1 MPPGIGKYPLKAVP
15 VWDGFQKTFPRKGC
29 IMMNKTIKLV
39 CAMLAVLLLAG
50 CGAKNE
56 PILTT
61 AATEPAVETTAE
73 TTQAPTE
80 TPEPTVG
87 ETEPAPSARVLPDG
101 EYIVD
106 FDTDS
111 GMFRANEAC
120 NGKGKLTVEN
130 GVQTLHVSL
139 QSKKIV
145 NLFPGTAAEAQEPG
159 AVWLEPTV
167 DTVTYSDGL
176 SEEVFGFDIPVASV
190 GGEFDLA
197 IIGTKGVWYDHK
209 VSVLN
214 PIPQAGSYLCAVELS
229 GGSGRA
235 SVSSPAV
242 LVSDGE
248 TLMATIQWSSPN
260 YTYMIVDDV
269 QYDPIQE
276 EGNSTFRIPV
286 TLDRDIPVSAC
297 TVAMSTPHLV
307 EYTLRFDSTTLAKGE

>member
-1 MPPGIGKYPLKAVP
+1 MK
-15 VWDGFQKTFPRKGC
+15 
-29 IMMNKTIKLV
+29 KTIKFV
-39 CAMLAVLLLAG
+39 SAMLAVLLLAG
-50 CGAKNE
+50 CAAKTE
-56 PILTT
+56 PIPTT
-61 AATEPAVETTAE
+61 AATEPTVETTTE

-80 TPEPTVG
+80 TPEPTEQ
-87 ETEPAPSARVLPDG
+87 ETKPAASARVLPDG

-120 NGKGKLTVEN
+120 NGKGILTVEN

-139 QSKKIV
+139 QSKKIL

-176 SEEVFGFDIPVASV
+176 SEEVYGFDVPVASV
-190 GGEFDLA
+190 GEEFDLA
-197 IIGTKGVWYDHK
+197 LIGTKGVWYDHK

-214 PIPQAGSYLCAVELS
+214 PIPQAGSFLCAVELT

-235 SVSSPAV
+235 SVSSPAI

-248 TLMATIQWSSPN
+248 TLTATIQWSSPN
-260 YTYMIVDDV
+260 YTYMMVDDV

-276 EGNSTFRIPV
+276 EGNSTFQIPV

-297 TVAMSTPHLV
+297 TVAMSAPHLV
-307 EYTLRFDSTTLAKGE
+307 EYTLRFDSTTLTLSGEE

>member
-1 MPPGIGKYPLKAVP
+1 MK
-15 VWDGFQKTFPRKGC
+15 
-29 IMMNKTIKLV
+29 KTINLLS
-39 CAMLAVLLLAG
+39 ALLATLLLAG
-50 CGAKNE
+50 CGAK
-56 PILTT
+56 
-61 AATEPAVETTAE
+61 AAAIATSDATVTFAE
-73 TTQAPTE
+73 TTTE
-80 TPEPTVG
+80 TTETAVQ
-87 ETEPAPSARVLPDG
+87 ETEPAESARVLPDG
-101 EYIVD
+101 EYTVD

-120 NGKGKLTVEN
+120 NGKGILTVEN

-145 NLFPGTAAEAQEPG
+145 NLFPGTAEQAQEPG

-176 SEEVFGFDIPVASV
+176 SEEVFGFDIPVPSL
-190 GGEFDLA
+190 GEEFDLA
-197 IIGTKGVWYDHK
+197 LIGTKGVWYDHK

-214 PIPQAGSYLCAVELS
+214 PIPQAGSFLCAVELT

-242 LVSDGE
+242 LDSDGE

-276 EGNSTFRIPV
+276 DGNSTFRIPV
-286 TLDRDIPVSAC
+286 VLDRDIPVSAC
-297 TVAMSTPHLV
+297 TEAMSTPHLV
-307 EYTLRFDSTTLAKGE
+307 EYTLHFDSVTLTIG

>member
-1 MPPGIGKYPLKAVP
+1 MK
-15 VWDGFQKTFPRKGC
+15 
-29 IMMNKTIKLV
+29 KTIKLV
-39 CAMLAVLLLAG
+39 SALLAVLLLAG
-50 CGAKNE
+50 CGAADE
-56 PILTT
+56 TISTT
-61 AATEPAVETTAE
+61 AATVTATETTAE
-73 TTQAPTE
+73 TTEAPTE
-80 TPEPTVG
+80 TTEPTVQ
-87 ETEPAPSARVLPDG
+87 ETEPAVSPRVLPDG

-120 NGKGKLTVEN
+120 NGKGTLTVEN

-145 NLFPGTAAEAQEPG
+145 NLFPGTAEQAQEPG

-176 SEEVFGFDIPVASV
+176 SEEVYGFDIPVVSV
-190 GGEFDLA
+190 GEEFDLA

-214 PIPQAGSYLCAVELS
+214 PIPQAGSFLCAVELT

-260 YTYMIVDDV
+260 YTYMMVGDV

-276 EGNSTFRIPV
+276 ESNSTFRIPV
-286 TLDRDIPVSAC
+286 ILDRDIPVSAC

-307 EYTLRFDSTTLAKGE
+307 EYTLRFDSTTLTQSGEE